1 MSGSRPP
8 RTPWYASIV
17 TRITLVFAILL
28 VGVVALMG
36 WISWRASRMELI
48 SQAHH
53 SMDHTLDVAVNRL
66 QSVDRTLR
74 ENLDMLATEPELL
87 EWCAQADTNDPI
99 SEALARDH
107 VAEFIAPV
115 MRSRPRF
122 AQMRIIGADPAGTEV
137 VRFDRVGK
145 DIVRVPDSLLQ
156 AKGDRGYYQTTMA
169 AAEGARLSFPIDLN
183 REHHELQRPFV
194 PTLRVAAPL
203 FSPRRK
209 RAGMVIINA
218 DMRAPFAEILSMAD
232 SGRVLMLARGDG
244 EILLHRDTALTFRF
258 ELGSSKKLAE
268 VLPLPVGGD
277 PGPPLLVGYRAFTLG
292 PSNDT
297 CTIAITQPMSAL
309 LSTLQRKRNDL
320 TLLVAA
326 IALGAI
332 ALVALFAYGV
342 RTRLNRLTGLMERYA
357 VGSLEQLPIDRRD
370 EFGRMT
376 RGLRTMQ
383 ERIDARVRQ
392 LEAARTAAEASDRQR
407 RDLLANMSHEVRT
420 PLNAIIGMSDEVDT
434 AGLRPADREKLEII
448 RRSAQR
454 LKGLVDDL
462 LTHAR
467 IGEGKLALRYTSVDL
482 RTLVQDIVQAHLP
495 IANAKGLL
503 VRTVLDD
510 LPETVHTDGLRLHQI
525 IDNLV
530 GNAVRFTTSGEV
542 LINAGVD
549 DGKTLRITVSDTG
562 PGIPAE
568 EQERIFERF
577 ERATSSEQEHGAGL
591 GLAITKRMVDL
602 LGGTIE
608 LRSVTGTGS
617 SFVVSL
623 PLTTAPEA
631 PSVAAPATAADT
643 RGLRI
648 LYAEDVATNRMVV
661 QEWAARWGWKLTVT
675 ETGEDAIALCE
686 REQFDLLLIDL
697 GLGNGISGLEL
708 ARRLRAGGRHRY
720 TPMIALTAYAED
732 GEDEEALKAGMN
744 DRVTKPVDR
753 EALLRSV
760 AFWCDRSAAQEEAPD
775 LTKLAVQYDHDAGKL
790 RAVHGHYRAE
800 FMQRRLALRAA
811 LRADDEKALSDVRH
825 ALRPHWQLLGLQ
837 HAVALL
843 DGLHARSGEREL
855 AAMEETFRG
864 CDRAFLRAS
873 RVTGPE
879 ASGQDARPITAA

>member
-1 MSGSRPP
+1 MPTRPQ

-17 TRITLVFAILL
+17 TRITLVFAFLL

-53 SMDHTLDVAVNRL
+53 SMDHTLDVVVNRL

-87 EWCAQADTNDPI
+87 EWCAQADATDPI
-99 SEALARDH
+99 GAAAARER
-107 VAEFIAPV
+107 VAEFMAPV

-137 VRFDRVGK
+137 VRFDRAGK
-145 DIVRVPDSLLQ
+145 DVVQVPDSLLQ
-156 AKGDRGYYQTTMA
+156 AKGDRDYYKATMMA
-169 AAEGARLSFPIDLN
+169 TEGARLSFPIDLN

-194 PTLRVAAPL
+194 PTFRVAAPL
-203 FSPRRK
+203 FSPRGR
-209 RAGMVIINA
+209 RAGIVIINA
-218 DMRAPFAEILSMAD
+218 DMRAPLAEILSMAD

-244 EILLHRDTALTFRF
+244 EVLLHPDTSFTFRF
-258 ELGSSKKLAE
+258 ELGGSKKLAE
-268 VLPLPVGGD
+268 VLPLPIGGD

-309 LSTLQRKRNDL
+309 LSTLQRKRNEL

-332 ALVALFAYGV
+332 ALMALFAYGV
-342 RTRLNRLTGLMERYA
+342 RTRLKRLTGLMERYA
-357 VGSLEQLPIDRRD
+357 VGSLEELPIDRRD

-392 LEAARTAAEASDRQR
+392 LETARTAAESSDRQR

-434 AGLRPADREKLEII
+434 AGLRPGDREKLEIV

-467 IGEGKLALRYTSVDL
+467 IGAGKLALRYSSVDV
-482 RTLVQDIVQAHLP
+482 RTLVQDIVHAHLP
-495 IANAKGLL
+495 VASAKGLL
-503 VRTVLDD
+503 VRTALDD
-510 LPETVHTDGLRLHQI
+510 LPKTVHTDGLRLHQI

-530 GNAVRFTTSGEV
+530 GNAVRFTMHGEV
-542 LINAGVD
+542 LIKAGVD
-549 DGKTLRITVSDTG
+549 DGKALRITVSDTG
-562 PGIPAE
+562 PGIPVE

-602 LGGTIE
+602 LGGSIDLE
-608 LRSVTGTGS
+608 SATGMGS
-617 SFVVSL
+617 RFIVQL
-623 PLTTAPEA
+623 PITP
-631 PSVAAPATAADT
+631 APAPAPAPAPTRAPDT
-643 RGLRI
+643 SGLRI

-661 QEWAARWGWKLTVT
+661 QEWAARWGWRLSVA
-675 ETGEDAIALCE
+675 ETGEEAIALCE

-697 GLGNGISGLEL
+697 GLGRGISGLEL

-753 EALLRSV
+753 ESLLRSV
-760 AFWCDRSAAQEEAPD
+760 AFWCDRSAAEEQAPD
-775 LTKLAVQYDHDAGKL
+775 LSALARQYDHDAEKL
-790 RAVHGHYRAE
+790 RTVHAHYRTE
-800 FMQRRLALRAA
+800 FIQRRLALRAA
-811 LRADDEKALSDVRH
+811 LRAGDEKALSDVRH
-825 ALRPHWQLLGLQ
+825 ALRPHWRLLGLER
-837 HAVALL
+837 AVGLL
-843 DGLHARSGEREL
+843 DGIHARSGEQGL
-855 AAMEETFRG
+855 SAIEETFRE

-873 RVTGPE
+873 RLP
-879 ASGQDARPITAA
+879 ASAP